1 MHELSEFKTSC
12 DIILEIE
19 NNSPW
24 RWYDVIKAAK
34 GLKQTDV
41 MLCKLYQ
48 NSYPLKKH
56 TQKKQIQSDSSG
68 KHICWQSSSS
78 NECMHVSTTLA
89 HQLLDCYSVS

>member
-12 DIILEIE
+12 DIIIEIE

-56 TQKKQIQSDSSG
+56 TQKNKFSQIAL
-68 KHICWQSSSS
+68 
-78 NECMHVSTTLA
+78 VSTFVGS
-89 HQLLDCYSVS
+89 LLVLMNACM